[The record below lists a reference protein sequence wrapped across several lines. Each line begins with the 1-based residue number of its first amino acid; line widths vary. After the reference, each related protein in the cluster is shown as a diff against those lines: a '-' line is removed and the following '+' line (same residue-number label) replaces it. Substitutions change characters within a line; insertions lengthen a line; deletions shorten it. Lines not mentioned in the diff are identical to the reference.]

1 MDTSHVPEFKKTI
14 KDEGMIIVYG
24 DKASFRRSATLHQ
37 TWAPVNTQSKV
48 LSKGQY
54 NRQKIFGAIELSSGK
69 FLINT
74 KGKTFILK
82 PISSFLKN

>member
-1 MDTSHVPEFKKTI
+1 MNTLPVPEFKKTI
-14 KDEGMIIVYG
+14 KEEGVIIVYG
-24 DKASFRRSATLHQ
+24 DEASFRQSATLHQ
-37 TWAPVNTQSKV
+37 TWVPVNTQPKV
-48 LSKGQY
+48 LSRGQY

-74 KGKTFILK
+74 KGKTFILN